1 MNRRSAP
8 AKRRRKTHP
17 ADTANA
23 AVLANAVRYDVALFL
38 GTGRYA
44 RASALTL
51 EDARIEAMRLV
62 ADNPTPFGRRLPL
75 IYGVTAE
82 GRSAL
87 VTAN

>member
-1 MNRRSAP
+1 M
-8 AKRRRKTHP
+8 KRRKVHP
-17 ADTANA
+17 ADAANA

-44 RASALTL
+44 RASAQTL
-51 EDARIEAMRLV
+51 EGARIEAMQHV
-62 ADNPTPFGRRLPL
+62 ADNQSPFSKRLPL

-87 VTAN
+87 VTSN

>member
-1 MNRRSAP
+1 M
-8 AKRRRKTHP
+8 KRRRKTHP

-62 ADNPTPFGRRLPL
+62 AKNPTPFGKRLPL

-87 VTAN
+87 VTSN

>member
-1 MNRRSAP
+1 M
-8 AKRRRKTHP
+8 KRRKVHP
-17 ADTANA
+17 ADAAND
-23 AVLANAVRYDVALFL
+23 AVLANALFL

-44 RASALTL
+44 RASALSL

-62 ADNPTPFGRRLPL
+62 AENPNPFGRRLPL

-87 VTAN
+87 VTSN